1 MTDLSADQAV
11 LEANRPPQ
19 PSPAALHAEIL
30 SRHVDS
36 PQAKGLAQ
44 VALLELEHGLAELA
58 KLGHRL
64 AVVRATEAIV
74 QQYPKVL
81 YLNSGP
87 DQTTV
92 TVDNEAEE
100 KKFLAQ
106 GWRLVQTP
114 VVAPAPAPTPARP
127 PTVGFDGGQV
137 KDQEPGLRSEIDWLD
152 DSPMPQSQL
161 GVQTAAGVQ
170 TAVVSTD
177 PFAKGRNARAAG
189 HDGTPP
195 IGLTGQDRLDWQRG
209 WDEGAADEAGT
220 D

>member
-1 MTDLSADQAV
+1 MMTDLSADQAV

-19 PSPAALHAEIL
+19 PSPVALHAEIL

-74 QQYPKVL
+74 QQYPKML

-100 KKFLAQ
+100 KKFLSQ

-114 VVAPAPAPTPARP
+114 VVSPAPAPTTARP
-127 PTVGFDGGQV
+127 PTVGFDGSQV
-137 KDQEPGLRSEIDWLD
+137 KDQKPGLQSEIDWLD
-152 DSPMPQSQL
+152 DPPMPQARL
-161 GVQTAAGVQ
+161 DVQTVDPPAAP
-170 TAVVSTD
+170 T
-177 PFAKGRNARAAG
+177 PFTEGRLARAAG

-195 IGLTGQDRLDWQRG
+195 MGLAGQDRLDWQRG
-209 WDEGAADEAGT
+209 WDEGAADGGPG
-220 D
+220 